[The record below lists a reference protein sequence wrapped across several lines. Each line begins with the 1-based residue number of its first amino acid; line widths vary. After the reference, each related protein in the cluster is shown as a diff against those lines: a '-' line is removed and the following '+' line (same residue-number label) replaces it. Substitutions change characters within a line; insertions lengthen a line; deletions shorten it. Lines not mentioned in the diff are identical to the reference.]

1 MCKCFAAT
9 SFLGYLLILV
19 LRISFTNNLKQTS
32 LVTYSGQ
39 KLKTFYVIIYCILF
53 FTFNFSDPRYE
64 IRCCHSSILISLGL
78 CWRHSFSSLHIADKI
93 PFKPLCLAVMLK
105 NESEL
110 HVYIINKNRP
120 KNHIPCCHT
129 LYMQHIP
136 LKIIILTTWININFP
151 FE

>member
-1 MCKCFAAT
+1 MLQHRFWDTCLLLSSA
-9 SFLGYLLILV
+9 SLLLIV
-19 LRISFTNNLKQTS
+19 WNKHISLHIAIK
-32 LVTYSGQ
+32 

-64 IRCCHSSILISLGL
+64 IRCCHSSISISLGL

-105 NESEL
+105 NKSEL
-110 HVYIINKNRP
+110 HVYSINKNRP

-129 LYMQHIP
+129 LYTQHIP
-136 LKIIILTTWININFP
+136 LKIIILTTWINIIFP